1 MSKGNV
7 VEATD
12 ARRLLVERIASSPY
26 LKRSARLRDLLL
38 YLSDRVLDEEAGEI
52 HEQEV
57 GHRVFDRP
65 PDYDTAADNIVRV
78 HASTLRKRLQ
88 QYFDTEGAQ
97 ETLILEI
104 PKGNYAP
111 VFRRRNAIDPIEP
124 LSAPTPE
131 PERKTDW
138 RVWALAAAALLFAAS
153 TAYLLLRG
161 PSAPAGSSN
170 SARPTVQLLWSQ
182 VFQPD
187 RPTDVVLDDA
197 AVGLYQELTGRP
209 LPLSNYY
216 DRSYLRTLPE
226 AAAAAHLDPSTVS
239 SIVTRRQTSFSGANL
254 VWKLSRMPG
263 IARSA
268 AVLRFARDYSF
279 RELKAN
285 NAIFLGST
293 RSNPWMEPF
302 ESRLGLRWV
311 YDAASGAYSPVDSWA
326 AKNEYR
332 APDGYCEISLLPNQG
347 RTGNVL
353 IVTGTGGSAMNAGMD
368 FLSDEQS
375 VAALRHGLPPSKD
388 KSFPA
393 FEALIKV
400 KGRGASPRDAS
411 IVVCRPPRS

>member
-1 MSKGNV
+1 MGLLKSGVPMSKGNV

-26 LKRSARLRDLLL
+26 VKRSARLRDLLL
-38 YLSDRVLDEEAGEI
+38 YLSDRVLEEEAGEI

-111 VFRRRNAIDPIEP
+111 VFRRRNA
-124 LSAPTPE
+124 PTPD
-131 PERKTDW
+131 PDRRTDW
-138 RVWALAAAALLFAAS
+138 RIWSLAAAAILFAAS
-153 TAYLLLRG
+153 TAYLVLRG
-161 PSAPAGSSN
+161 PFVSATSSN
-170 SARPTVQLLWSQ
+170 SASPTVQLLWSQ
-182 VFQPD
+182 VFQPE

-226 AAAAAHLDPSTVS
+226 AAAAAHLDQSAVS

-263 IARSA
+263 LATSA
-268 AVLRFARDYSF
+268 AVIRFARDYSF

-311 YDAASGAYSPVDSWA
+311 YDAATGAYSPVDSW

-332 APDGYCEISLLPNQG
+332 APDGYCEISLLPNLG
-347 RTGNVL
+347 HTGNVL
-353 IVTGTGGSAMNAGMD
+353 IITGTGGSAMNAGMD

-375 VAALRHGLPPSKD
+375 VAALRRALPPSKD

-411 IVVCRPPRS
+411 IVVCRPPRG

>member
-26 LKRSARLRDLLL
+26 VKRSARLRDLLL
-38 YLSDRVLDEEAGEI
+38 YLSDRVLEEEAGEI

-111 VFRRRNAIDPIEP
+111 VFRRRNA
-124 LSAPTPE
+124 PTPD
-131 PERKTDW
+131 PDRRTDW
-138 RVWALAAAALLFAAS
+138 RIWALAAAAILFAAS
-153 TAYLLLRG
+153 TAYLVLRG
-161 PSAPAGSSN
+161 PSVSATSSN
-170 SARPTVQLLWSQ
+170 SASPTVQLLWSP
-182 VFQPD
+182 VFQPE
-187 RPTDVVLDDA
+187 RPTDIVLDDA

-226 AAAAAHLDPSTVS
+226 AAAAAHLDQSAVS

-263 IARSA
+263 LATSA
-268 AVLRFARDYSF
+268 AVIRFARDYSF

-311 YDAASGAYSPVDSWA
+311 YDAATGAYSPVDSWS
-326 AKNEYR
+326 KNEYR
-332 APDGYCEISLLPNQG
+332 APDGYCEISLLPNLG
-347 RTGNVL
+347 HTGNVL
-353 IVTGTGGSAMNAGMD
+353 IITGTGGSAMNAGMD

-375 VAALRHGLPPSKD
+375 VAALRRALPPSKD

-411 IVVCRPPRS
+411 IVVCRPPRG

>member
-26 LKRSARLRDLLL
+26 VKRSARLRDLLL
-38 YLSDRVLDEEAGEI
+38 YLSDRVLEEEAGEI

-111 VFRRRNAIDPIEP
+111 VFRRRNA
-124 LSAPTPE
+124 PTPD
-131 PERKTDW
+131 PDRRTDW
-138 RVWALAAAALLFAAS
+138 RIWALAAAAILFAAS
-153 TAYLLLRG
+153 TAYLVLRG
-161 PSAPAGSSN
+161 PSVSATSSN
-170 SARPTVQLLWSQ
+170 SASPTVQLLWSQ
-182 VFQPD
+182 VFQPE
-187 RPTDVVLDDA
+187 RPTDIVLDDA

-226 AAAAAHLDPSTVS
+226 AAAAAHLDQSAVS

-263 IARSA
+263 LATSA
-268 AVLRFARDYSF
+268 AVIRFARDYSF

-311 YDAASGAYSPVDSWA
+311 YDAATGAYSPVDSW

-332 APDGYCEISLLPNQG
+332 APDGYCEISLLPNLG
-347 RTGNVL
+347 HTGNVL
-353 IVTGTGGSAMNAGMD
+353 IITGTGGSAMNAGMD

-375 VAALRHGLPPSKD
+375 VAALRRALPPSKD

-411 IVVCRPPRS
+411 IVVCRPPRG